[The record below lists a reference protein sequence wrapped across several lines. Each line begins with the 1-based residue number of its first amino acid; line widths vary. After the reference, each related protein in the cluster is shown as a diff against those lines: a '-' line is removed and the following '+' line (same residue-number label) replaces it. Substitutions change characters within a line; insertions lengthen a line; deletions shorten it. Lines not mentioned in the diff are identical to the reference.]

1 MDRKLPKDI
10 PLQLHFTDSDF
21 ENKFCVD
28 YDMEQKK
35 FYVLGVFLSFIV
47 WSTAVVIVSIYH
59 QESILWFLMILTPIF
74 SYLIFMLYIFRIPSL
89 AGKYQRYIFFSPFLA
104 ICSVILFFQCI
115 VDFERP
121 YITLCAILTI
131 QVFSIF
137 LYRLR
142 IIFATLLIII
152 SSFALIASI
161 VISNTN
167 MMATSVCIGVIF
179 NFTFIMWFS
188 AYYFERSART
198 IFLQKQII
206 DNELERSENLLLNI
220 LPKTIAE
227 RLKGN
232 HGTIADGFNSVTI
245 LFADLVNFTA
255 LAQNI
260 SPSKLIEVLDKI
272 FTGFDSVVEKYNLEK
287 IKTIGDAYMVIG
299 GAPLLD
305 DNHTLSVLDAAL
317 EMQKMMKEEFGAEL
331 IQEIS
336 QPLRL
341 RIGIA
346 SGPVVAGIIGKK
358 KFSYDLWGDSVNIA
372 SRMESHGIPGEIQV
386 TQEIYE
392 SVADCYEFED
402 RGEIEIKG
410 KGKMQVWLLKSR
422 KVAFP

>member
-1 MDRKLPKDI
+1 MDRKLPNDI
-10 PLQLHFTDSDF
+10 PLQLHFHDADF
-21 ENKFCVD
+21 ESKFRVD

-35 FYVLGVFLSFIV
+35 FYVLGVYLSFVAWVPAIIV
-47 WSTAVVIVSIYH
+47 TIIFS
-59 QESILWFLMILTPIF
+59 QELLPQILMGLTPLF
-74 SYLIFMLYIFRIPSL
+74 SYLAFLLYIFNIRSL
-89 AGKYQRYIFFSPFLA
+89 AGKDQVYLFFAPILA
-104 ICSVILFFQCI
+104 TCTAILFFQFTFN
-115 VDFERP
+115 FERP
-121 YITLCAILTI
+121 YVTLCAILTI
-131 QVFSIF
+131 QVFCIF
-137 LYRLR
+137 LFRMR
-142 IIFATLLIII
+142 IVFATLLIIL
-152 SSFALIASI
+152 SSFALIIAI
-161 VISNTN
+161 AVSNTT

-179 NFTFIMWFS
+179 NFMFIMWFS

-206 DNELERSENLLLNI
+206 KRELQRSEDLLLNI
-220 LPKTIAE
+220 LPSSIAE
-227 RLKGN
+227 RLKHN
-232 HGTIADGFNSVTI
+232 PGTIADGFNSVTI

-260 SPSKLIEVLDKI
+260 SPVKLVEVLDEI
-272 FTGFDSVVEKYNLEK
+272 FSGFDALVEKYNLEK
-287 IKTIGDAYMVIG
+287 IKTIGDAYMAIG

-305 DNHTLSVLDAAL
+305 SNHTFSVLDLAL
-317 EMQKMMKEEFGAEL
+317 GMQKMMKDNFGAEL
-331 IQEIS
+331 LLEGTQS
-336 QPLRL
+336 LTL

-358 KFSYDLWGDSVNIA
+358 KFSYDVWGDSVNTA

-422 KVAFP
+422 KVSI